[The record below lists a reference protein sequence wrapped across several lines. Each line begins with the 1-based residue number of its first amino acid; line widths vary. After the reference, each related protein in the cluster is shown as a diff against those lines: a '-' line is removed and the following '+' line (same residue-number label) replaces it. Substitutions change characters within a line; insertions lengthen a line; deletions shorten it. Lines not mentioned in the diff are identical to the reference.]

1 MVVYALVKDE
11 QAGIDAEPLVRR
23 ARDGDVGA
31 FEALLERRLT
41 PLLRLAL
48 AIIGDEVD
56 ARDAVQL
63 ACVHAWR
70 ELPRLRDANRFDQ
83 WLNRI
88 LTNECRS
95 ALRSR
100 RRRHVREI
108 PISHLDPDG
117 TTGITDR
124 SAAGPAERT
133 EQLELLNLAFERLD
147 ADART
152 LLALHHLEDR
162 SVAEIAADL
171 RLPVTTVKWRLH
183 RARAAL
189 QRALELERR

>member
-1 MVVYALVKDE
+1 MVVYALTRDE
-11 QAGIDAEPLVRR
+11 QAGTDAEPLVRR
-23 ARDGDVGA
+23 ARDGDLGA

-41 PLLRLAL
+41 ALLRLAL
-48 AIIGDEVD
+48 AIIGNEVD

-70 ELPRLRDANRFDQ
+70 ELPRLRDTDRFDP

-95 ALRSR
+95 VLRSNR
-100 RRRHVREI
+100 RRRVREI
-108 PISHLDPDG
+108 PVSHLDPDG
-117 TTGITDR
+117 TAGLADR
-124 SAAGPAERT
+124 PTAGPAEQMA
-133 EQLELLNLAFERLD
+133 ELELLERAFDRLD
-147 ADART
+147 AGSRT
-152 LLALHHLEDR
+152 LLVLHHLEER
-162 SVAEIAADL
+162 SVAQIAADL
-171 RLPVTTVKWRLH
+171 RLPSSTVKWRLH